1 MPRPWQVRSA
11 RLPDVSDAPPTLSA
25 EGLVARYPG
34 RPETALDGVSLHV
47 PSAGRLLLVGRNGA
61 GKSTL
66 LRIFAGLLRPSRGE
80 ASIGGLPPSAAR
92 GGVGYLGH
100 HTYLYDEL
108 TAMEN
113 LRLYGALYGV
123 ASPGNRAR
131 SLLGKLELEHR
142 ADSRVG
148 TLSRGQQQRVG
159 LARALMHD
167 PDVLLLDEP
176 DTGLDTAAVG
186 ILGRL
191 LEDDPRTVVLATH
204 RLELGVRLCTRAA
217 LLSEGRVAVT
227 VDRLTPGS
235 LTLLQEQLESA
246 DAVK

>member
-1 MPRPWQVRSA
+1 MPRPCQSHFA

-34 RPETALDGVSLHV
+34 RPEPALNGVSLNV
-47 PSAGRLLLVGRNGA
+47 PPGGRLLLAGRNGA

-66 LRIFAGLLRPSRGE
+66 LRIFAGLLRPIRGR
-80 ASIGGLPPSAAR
+80 ASIGGLPPLAAR
-92 GGVGYLGH
+92 AGVGYLGH
-100 HTYLYDEL
+100 QTYLYDDL

-123 ASPGNRAR
+123 ASPGDRAR
-131 SLLGKLELEHR
+131 YLLGALDLDHR
-142 ADSRVG
+142 ADFRVG

-159 LARALMHD
+159 LARVLMHD
-167 PDVLLLDEP
+167 PGVLLLDEP

-186 ILGRL
+186 ILRRL
-191 LEDDPRTVVLATH
+191 LEEDPRTVVLATH
-204 RLELGVRLCTRAA
+204 RLEIGVRLCTQAA

-227 VDRLTPGS
+227 IDRFTPGS

-246 DAVK
+246 DAVT